1 MFLDYLF
8 RVSDRT
14 WKIIIISQ
22 SIWLI
27 IFRYT
32 FPISSP
38 EIARKKLIKILSI
51 YIYSLLAII
60 TACILYNRYIASPN
74 RRKKKRK
81 NCHHTWPSTH
91 DGHFVRSRKYR
102 TTYTWPRTN
111 FRVWPGSRLD
121 KMAPRNPCWRR
132 YIHRSTWSGCSYSS
146 SWSRARLHVD
156 EKNRERVCGG
166 TYTRVLAGRRRG
178 DVAYLKY
185 TRDTLLYLALA
196 RHVCRWHRDRLG

>member
-27 IFRYT
+27 IFWYP

-38 EIARKKLIKILSI
+38 EIARKKINKNSLNI
-51 YIYSLLAII
+51 YIFAPCNNNTLYYII
-60 TACILYNRYIASPN
+60 DISQVQIEGK
-74 RRKKKRK
+74 RKEK